1 MRLRAGAFDMVM
13 NGTEINEINVGQ
25 AVGSLH
31 NLRSMMFDIIMN
43 IIQSIIYI
51 IPDLTS
57 LTGVCV
63 YLTGSKSDQANQES
77 VTLHCYS

>member
-1 MRLRAGAFDMVM
+1 MRLRAGAYDMVM

-51 IPDLTS
+51 IPRSNFPNWCLCIFDW
-57 LTGVCV
+57 
-63 YLTGSKSDQANQES
+63 KQI
-77 VTLHCYS
+77 